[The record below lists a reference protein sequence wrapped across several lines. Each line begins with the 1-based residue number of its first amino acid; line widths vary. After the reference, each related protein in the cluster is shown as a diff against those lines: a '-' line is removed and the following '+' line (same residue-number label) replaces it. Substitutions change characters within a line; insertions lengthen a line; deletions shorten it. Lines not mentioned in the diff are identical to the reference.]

1 MPTKTIRRSRPLA
14 QAEFQDHW
22 PGDLLKTMIKTQKIS
37 NDEIIRDHGN
47 QDVMPLQ
54 APTRL

>member
-14 QAEFQDHW
+14 KAEFQGHGQ
-22 PGDLLKTMIKTQKIS
+22 GDLLKTMIKTQKIS
-37 NDEIIRDHGN
+37 SDEIIRDHGN